1 MKIKMTKYLGAT
13 LVMFFATQTF
23 AGEKYESAAFNFS
36 AEQLASKLLK
46 ADVSSIEGGSAVL
59 YCQSDVD
66 AKGAIARTSCYDKQN
81 HDALAFTAERV
92 LSELTFVPAKVNN
105 ESVPVRVSYRVGVSA
120 SEGALLNTIL
130 IPNLGTMQDRYGRDY
145 VAPQERLDV
154 SDWYDRYSKASW
166 VNGDAFL
173 GDGAL
178 SRVAATVN
186 ENGKTELVRTLDDKR
201 AYKRDAVIV
210 KNAVKKSRFIPG
222 FVDGRAVPMG
232 YLAVVNYGGNTG
244 EAVSSR

>member
-13 LVMFFATQTF
+13 LVLFFAMLSF
-23 AGEKYESAAFNFS
+23 ANDKYASAAFDFS
-36 AEQLASKLLK
+36 ADQLASKLMAENVFS
-46 ADVSSIEGGSAVL
+46 ADGGSAVL
-59 YCQSDVD
+59 YCQSDVS
-66 AKGAIARTSCYDKQN
+66 AAGVIARTNCYDKQG
-81 HDALAFTAERV
+81 HDALAHTAERA
-92 LSELTFVPAKVNN
+92 LAELMFTPAKVND
-105 ESVPVRVSYRVGVSA
+105 EAVPVRVSYRVGVSA
-120 SEGALLNTIL
+120 SEGGNVNIIL

-154 SDWYDRYSKASW
+154 SGWYDRYSKASW
-166 VNGDAFL
+166 VNGDVFL

-232 YLAVVNYGGNTG
+232 YLAVVNYGGNSG
-244 EAVSSR
+244 EAVSAR